1 MKPCRDCGVPTAASA
16 RSCPSCGILNPVLQ
30 WVALPNG
37 EHLTRRE
44 PVGGGGAMALA
55 VPHAALFAPPA
66 AAAPAN
72 AAVGDVFGQ
81 DRLASWAIWAI
92 LFQLLSEFFIGGLIG
107 GAVAGFIAI
116 PIGKALP
123 TRPDGRKLP
132 RWVSI
137 VLIAVA
143 LFLFV
148 GRIVVRVQARQ

>member
-44 PVGGGGAMALA
+44 PVGGGGALAMAA
-55 VPHAALFAPPA
+55 PRAPMFTPPA
-66 AAAPAN
+66 PAKS
-72 AAVGDVFGQ
+72 AGDVFGQ

-92 LFQLLSEFFIGGLIG
+92 LFQLISEFLVGGLIG
-107 GAVAGFIAI
+107 GAIAGVLSL
-116 PIGKALP
+116 PIGAVLP

-132 RWVSI
+132 VWVSI
-137 VLIAVA
+137 TLIGVG

-148 GRIVVRVQARQ
+148 GRIFVRVQAAQ

>member
-44 PVGGGGAMALA
+44 PASGGGAVAMAA
-55 VPHAALFAPPA
+55 PRAPVFAPPA
-66 AAAPAN
+66 SARP
-72 AAVGDVFGQ
+72 GDVFGQ

-92 LFQLLSEFFIGGLIG
+92 LFQLLSATLIG
-107 GAVAGFIAI
+107 GAIGGVIAAI
-116 PIGKALP
+116 ISVPVGAVLP

-132 RWVSI
+132 VWFSI
-137 VLIAVA
+137 TLIAVA
-143 LFLFV
+143 LFIFV
-148 GRIVVRVQARQ
+148 GSIAVNARAQ